1 MADDDVWYRWRQR
14 EDDSSLEERSRG
26 QPRGRLSWRD
36 RNTRP
41 ELDDDQMSA
50 EETNDSLTESQEETS
65 RQVLCGNGWK
75 KLAIGSLAIAAVCAI
90 IAVIL
95 YREDCTSELCHKYW
109 APYKGNCYYFSKT
122 ILGWEE
128 SRQNCISQGSELL
141 VIRSKEEQEFV
152 AQFNLSRAYWIGIKH
167 NPLESAWMWV
177 DGTPG
182 QDDLM

>member
-50 EETNDSLTESQEETS
+50 EETNDSLTESQ
-65 RQVLCGNGWK
+65 
-75 KLAIGSLAIAAVCAI
+75 
-90 IAVIL
+90 
-95 YREDCTSELCHKYW
+95 EDCTSELCHKYW